1 LEGAFNYYYILNPT
15 NHLNWSL
22 GYQNF
27 SQSLTGS
34 LRQQGSTQPFDAF
47 KNDNAFGLQDVYL
60 GTTWKT
66 KWKKLIISPSIF
78 LHRYAW
84 RDQQLTD
91 EFDYSKVLALPAMYA
106 KWDIKSNR
114 SLTYRFQT
122 EANFMDIQKL
132 AQGLVLQD
140 YNAVFQGNRAL
151 DNGLFD
157 THNLSYT
164 HFDMFSGLTLFGNL
178 NYQRK
183 RNEITTTTDFAGIN
197 RLLSLI
203 NIQPVNETL
212 NGDFR
217 LDKALNK
224 FKFELGGQ
232 WNSFTTN
239 LVLDDRPA
247 QNQQFSQ
254 TYNTR
259 LTTTF
264 FKVLEVDLGYSF
276 MVNQYVSGPVENTFS
291 THSPKLEIDLDI
303 VSGLKLKADYTYNTY
318 LNQAA
323 ATRSDFDFLNAFL
336 MYRKKSSPWEFK
348 ASVWNLFDTR
358 AIRRDSFNENLISTF
373 SYLVQPRYGLLT
385 IKYDL

>member
-1 LEGAFNYYYILNPT
+1 ML
-15 NHLNWSL
+15 
-22 GYQNF
+22 
-27 SQSLTGS
+27 
-34 LRQQGSTQPFDAF
+34 
-47 KNDNAFGLQDVYL
+47 
-60 GTTWKT
+60 
-66 KWKKLIISPSIF
+66 SPSVF

-84 RDQQLTD
+84 RDQQIAGQLA
-91 EFDYSKVLALPAMYA
+91 YSKVLALPGMYA

-122 EANFMDIQKL
+122 EANFMDIQRL

-157 THNLSYT
+157 THTLSYT

-212 NGDFR
+212 NGDIR

-224 FKFELGGQ
+224 LKFELGGR
-232 WNSFTTN
+232 WNAFSTN
-239 LVLDDRPA
+239 LILDDRPT

-254 TYNTR
+254 TYDTR

-276 MVNQYVSGPVENTFS
+276 TANNYLSGAVENTFT

-303 VSGLKLKADYTYNTY
+303 IKGLKLKADYTYNTY
-318 LNQAA
+318 LNQAT

-336 MYRKKSSPWEFK
+336 LYRKKSSPWEFK
-348 ASVWNLFDTR
+348 ASVWNVFDTR

-385 IKYDL
+385 VKYDL

>member
-1 LEGAFNYYYILNPT
+1 
-15 NHLNWSL
+15 
-22 GYQNF
+22 
-27 SQSLTGS
+27 
-34 LRQQGSTQPFDAF
+34 
-47 KNDNAFGLQDVYL
+47 
-60 GTTWKT
+60 
-66 KWKKLIISPSIF
+66 
-78 LHRYAW
+78 
-84 RDQQLTD
+84 
-91 EFDYSKVLALPAMYA
+91 
-106 KWDIKSNR
+106 
-114 SLTYRFQT
+114 
-122 EANFMDIQKL
+122 MDIQKL

-151 DNGLFD
+151 DNGVFD
-157 THNLSYT
+157 THTLSYT
-164 HFDMFSGLTLFGNL
+164 HFDLFSGLTLFGNL

-212 NGDFR
+212 NGDIR
-217 LDKALNK
+217 IDKALNRM
-224 FKFELGGQ
+224 KFEFGGR
-232 WNSFTTN
+232 WNAFSTN
-239 LVLDDRPA
+239 LILDDRPT

-254 TYNTR
+254 TYDTR

-276 MVNQYVSGPVENTFS
+276 MVNKYLSGPVENTFS

-303 VSGLKLKADYTYNTY
+303 VKGLKLKADYTYNAY

-336 MYRKKSSPWEFK
+336 FYRKKSSPWEFK

-358 AIRRDSFNENLISTF
+358 AIRRDSFSENLISTY

-385 IKYDL
+385 VKYDL